1 MRISFNTAV
10 AARFDQA
17 ADILSQQGANPFR
30 ISAYRRGAD
39 AVRGLTVDL
48 RRLLDEGG
56 VKALVA
62 LPGIGRGMAAAIR
75 EMALSG
81 RWSKLDRLRGSADPV
96 AILRSIPGIGPRLA
110 ELLHDELH
118 IDSLEQ
124 LECAAHDGRLAA
136 VRGIGE
142 RRLSA
147 IRASLESVL
156 GRPLPRPA
164 ATAGP
169 DVALLLDVDAE
180 YRRRA
185 AADELPKIAP
195 RLLNPDRRAWLAVLH
210 THRDSWHFTALYSNT
225 ARAHQLGKTDDW
237 VVLYFYDSNDHVE
250 GQHTVVWETRGALAA
265 RRVVRGREA
274 ECQAFYLNASATAE
288 PDKP

>member
-81 RWSKLDRLRGSADPV
+81 RWSKLDRLRGSADPT

-156 GRPLPRPA
+156 GRPLPRPP
-164 ATAGP
+164 ATAGTELA
-169 DVALLLDVDAE
+169 VLLGVDAE

-195 RLLNPDRRAWLAVLH
+195 RLLNPERRAWLAVLH
-210 THRDSWHFTALYSNT
+210 THRDSWHFTAMYSNT

-237 VVLYFYDSNDHVE
+237 VVLYFYDGNDHVE
-250 GQHTVVWETRGALAA
+250 GQHTVVTETRGALAA

-274 ECQAFYLNASATAE
+274 ECQAYYLNAGSTAE